1 MFEKL
6 NQDFSNGQQ
15 GAAFCVTNKK
25 SDSVHMYEILAC
37 APVIYDFS
45 KTFSM
50 TLWSDL
56 LV

>member
-6 NQDFSNGQQ
+6 NQDFSNDQQ
-15 GAAFCVTNKK
+15 EAAFCVTNKK
-25 SDSVHMYEILAC
+25 SDSVHMYGILAC